1 MHSAKGTF
9 SPCDS
14 VSGEIGCFINGLP
27 SSETNVSDTRVT
39 LEAVYDLILARRGA
53 DPQQSY
59 VSSMN
64 HKGEDAILRKIGE
77 ECCEV
82 VIAAKNGEKG
92 AAIHELADLWFHLL
106 LWMGHAGI
114 TPADVEQELGRRFGR
129 SGIPPASGAPEPPPN
144 EP

>member
-1 MHSAKGTF
+1 M
-9 SPCDS
+9 P
-14 VSGEIGCFINGLP
+14 E
-27 SSETNVSDTRVT
+27 TRVT
-39 LEAVYDLILARRGA
+39 LEAIYDLILTRRGA

-59 VSSMN
+59 VSSMI
-64 HKGEDAILRKIGE
+64 HKGEDAILQKIGE

-114 TPADVEQELGRRFGR
+114 TPADVEEELGRRFGR
-129 SGIPPASGAPEPPPN
+129 TGVPPASGAPEPPPN